1 MANLIAMGVF
11 ALTMSISPGPANMI
25 TLSAGLHHGTRRAM
39 PFVLG
44 CTIGFTALLVTLGL
58 TAGQLAR
65 LGPAW
70 QTGMAVLGAAVIIY
84 FGIRIALAPA
94 GLDKAARPGLPTLW
108 QGAMLQ
114 WVNPKAWG
122 ACLAAVSLFELAG
135 HSDRLTVFASLYFV
149 ICLFGIGS
157 WAVLGRGIRR
167 LLSNPMRMR
176 LFNLAVGTTLILLA
190 LALAGESLLRT
201 G

>member
-1 MANLIAMGVF
+1 MGNLLAMGAF

-25 TLSAGLHHGTRRAM
+25 TLSAGLHHGARRAL

-44 CTIGFTALLVTLGL
+44 CTLGFTALLVTVGL
-58 TAGQLAR
+58 AAGLLAR

-70 QTGMAVLGAAVIIY
+70 QIGMALFGAAVIVY
-84 FGIRIALAPA
+84 FGIRIALAPVGFEA
-94 GLDKAARPGLPTLW
+94 EDKPGLPTLW
-108 QGAMLQ
+108 QGVLLQ

-135 HSDRLTVFASLYFV
+135 AGDRLAVFSALYCV
-149 ICLFGIGS
+149 ICLFGIGA

-167 LLSNPMRMR
+167 FLVSPVRMR
-176 LFNLAVGTTLILLA
+176 LFNLAIGGTLILLA
-190 LALAGESLLRT
+190 LGLVADGLLRA
-201 G
+201 